1 MLGQIRGNIERL
13 IAMYEAA
20 KAENAFLKE
29 EMEKRNIQIE
39 DYRKQIL
46 ELKDQI
52 DNLKMRDVFLAG
64 AGSGDEAKAKIDR
77 MIKEIDKCIS
87 LLEA

>member
-1 MLGQIRGNIERL
+1 MLGQIRGNIEKL

-20 KAENAFLKE
+20 KAENASLKE
-29 EMEKRNIQIE
+29 DIKKSNIQIE

-46 ELKDQI
+46 ELRDQI
-52 DNLKMRDVFLAG
+52 DNLKMREAFLAG
-64 AGSGDEAKAKIDR
+64 TVNGDEAKARIDR